1 MILLQKLNWSVRMK
15 KVLSK
20 SMIVATLALPAL
32 VSAAPLKGLNVIITS
47 ADAQTQMMG
56 MVLSTMSIKKHNKM
70 VNITLCG
77 PAGELALK
85 DSQSTPVKKP
95 DGSSP
100 TPKMALMGLMKAGA
114 KVEVCPLYLPN
125 AGKDKSALVEGIN
138 VANPGA
144 VAGNLLDSE
153 FNNISF

>member
-1 MILLQKLNWSVRMK
+1 MK
-15 KVLSK
+15 KILSK
-20 SMIVATLALPAL
+20 SVIVAALAFPMLA
-32 VSAAPLKGLNVIITS
+32 SAAPLKGLNVIITS

-95 DGSSP
+95 DGTSP

-114 KVEVCPLYLPN
+114 KVEVCPLFLPN
-125 AGKDKSALVEGIN
+125 AGKDKSALVEGIS
-138 VANPGA
+138 VANPGV

-153 FNNISF
+153 FNNVSF